1 MTGGDTDHTSDVYG
15 RKDGSL
21 LAAIAEATSCVVVF

>member
-1 MTGGDTDHTSDVYG
+1 MLGGDTDHTSDVYG

-21 LAAIAEATSCVVVF
+21 LAAIAELPHV